1 MKKDISVKV
10 EILNDELVV
19 RIPYNDNLKE
29 TQNFLDYLRYLE
41 ISSKSKANKN
51 DIDILLNDI
60 KKDTWE
66 NFKKTRNLDG

>member
-1 MKKDISVKV
+1 MKV

-19 RIPYNDNLKE
+19 RIPFNDNLKE

-41 ISSKSKANKN
+41 ISSKSKANKK

>member
-1 MKKDISVKV
+1 MKV

-19 RIPYNDNLKE
+19 RIPYNENLKE

-41 ISSKSKANKN
+41 ISSKSKANKK
-51 DIDILLNDI
+51 DIEILLNDI